1 MVNDVYGYLN
11 FIICPH
17 VYTYPIITLWLFNI
31 AREHHHLKFGKSS
44 GCLSHIYIYKWT
56 SFHSYVKYPV
66 WVILIINSMGWL
78 KRQFSAEKP
87 WSSHGKLD
95 GLSSLIDDDSCT
107 SNGPILWCI
116 YPHDLFMVMV
126 NDQWFIYSYHWCIRI
141 DGYSHD
147 LSVYLSNEWFIGSWS
162 IPL

>member
-44 GCLSHIYIYKWT
+44 GCLSHIYIYIYKWT

-66 WVILIINSMGWL
+66 WVILIINSIDWL
-78 KRQFSAEKP
+78 KRQFSAEK
-87 WSSHGKLD
+87 
-95 GLSSLIDDDSCT
+95 
-107 SNGPILWCI
+107 
-116 YPHDLFMVMV
+116 
-126 NDQWFIYSYHWCIRI
+126 Q
-141 DGYSHD
+141 
-147 LSVYLSNEWFIGSWS
+147 
-162 IPL
+162 